1 MSINRLVVLFFLL
14 MASAWAALVNGQP
27 FFMGDTSAYVRGPDF
42 AVVYL
47 FGNKFA
53 TSWTQERTLQGAEH
67 PPQHATAEAP
77 AEDVTLNSPYDKAV
91 LAGRSIYYGALLYIG
106 HLTSHFWLS
115 VFAQAIIF
123 LYLCYTL
130 TIKCLR
136 LSFSTFVCVT
146 SAILVASPVS
156 FFISFLMP
164 DVFASFLILA
174 TIIVVGFW
182 NALKGR
188 DRILASAIILYSA
201 LTHTSHLLLLI
212 CLGSLFACVCFFT
225 ERKGTRSILKRVIV
239 LFTLILAGSLGELA
253 FSWETRNTIG
263 SDPIRAPFVM
273 ARLIADGPGYQ
284 FLQKNCPTKSYV
296 VCKYID
302 RLPTPSDAF
311 LWSRDPKEGVF
322 SIADFA
328 TRQALSSEQT
338 SFVLNVF
345 RSDPIGVITN
355 VASDFFHQLI
365 KVGLD
370 EFFPNQQQLQ
380 AFKEK
385 LPKYYL
391 DGLLRSHISM
401 NDWILAPA
409 NMWFSFIYII
419 SITAL
424 VLAWGLLPLAQF
436 RNRLNFFPDRQW
448 FQVLTIA
455 ITGIAFNAAI
465 CGALSG
471 PNPRY
476 QARISWIPLF
486 VLLLFVAKLWE
497 ALWSS
502 KNRLEF
508 AHRLT
513 ERPLRP
519 LRFFGV
525 GGGH

>member
-1 MSINRLVVLFFLL
+1 
-14 MASAWAALVNGQP
+14 
-27 FFMGDTSAYVRGPDF
+27 
-42 AVVYL
+42 
-47 FGNKFA
+47 
-53 TSWTQERTLQGAEH
+53 
-67 PPQHATAEAP
+67 
-77 AEDVTLNSPYDKAV
+77 
-91 LAGRSIYYGALLYIG
+91 
-106 HLTSHFWLS
+106 
-115 VFAQAIIF
+115 
-123 LYLCYTL
+123 
-130 TIKCLR
+130 
-136 LSFSTFVCVT
+136 
-146 SAILVASPVS
+146 
-156 FFISFLMP
+156 
-164 DVFASFLILA
+164 
-174 TIIVVGFW
+174 
-182 NALKGR
+182 
-188 DRILASAIILYSA
+188 
-201 LTHTSHLLLLI
+201 
-212 CLGSLFACVCFFT
+212 
-225 ERKGTRSILKRVIV
+225 
-239 LFTLILAGSLGELA
+239 
-253 FSWETRNTIG
+253 
-263 SDPIRAPFVM
+263 M